1 MTGLLSF
8 IIRRLAVSVIALL
21 GISMALFALT
31 RFIPGDPVSMY
42 FNPLTFEGDRE
53 AAIALLRAEMGLDQP
68 VPVQYLAWL
77 KEVGQGN
84 LGFSIATGRPV
95 TELIMSRL
103 PATAYLMLTSL
114 LISVVAGIIGGVIAA
129 LRKNTVIDYATLLGS
144 LVVGSVPTFF
154 IAMVGI
160 YVFGLRL
167 QVLPTAGINV
177 PNGSWGEAVRHLL
190 MPAGIMGVSGAVG
203 YIRWARSSMLDVLGQ
218 DYMVTARS
226 KGLTPPRVVIA
237 HGLRNALIPLVT
249 ILAMSI
255 PSLFGG
261 SVIIEQIF
269 AWPGTGRMAIDAISN
284 RDYPVIMGFVMITSV
299 LVLVCN
305 LVADVAYAVIDPRIR
320 L

>member
-1 MTGLLSF
+1 MISF
-8 IIRRLAVSVIALL
+8 IVRRLAVSVVALL

-42 FNPLTFEGDRE
+42 FNPMTFEGDRE
-53 AAIALLRAEMGLDQP
+53 AAIAALRAELGLDQP

-77 KEVGQGN
+77 GQVFQGN
-84 LGFSIATGRPV
+84 LGFSITTGRPV
-95 TELIMSRL
+95 TELIMNRL

-114 LISVVAGIIGGVIAA
+114 TISIVVGIIGGVIAA
-129 LRKNTVIDYATLLGS
+129 LRKNTITDYATLLTS
-144 LVVGSVPTFF
+144 LMIASVPTFF

-160 YVFGLRL
+160 YVFGLKL
-167 QVLPTAGINV
+167 QWLPTAGINV
-177 PNGSWGEAVRHLL
+177 PNGSWGEAIRHLV
-190 MPAGIMGVSGAVG
+190 MPAGIMGISGAVG
-203 YIRWARSSMLDVLGQ
+203 YIRWSRSSMLDVLDQ

-226 KGLTPPRVVIA
+226 KGLSNGRVVVV

-249 ILAMSI
+249 ILAMTI

-284 RDYPVIMGFVMITSV
+284 RDYPVIMGFVMITTV
-299 LVLVCN
+299 LVLLCN
-305 LVADVAYAVIDPRIR
+305 LIADVTYAIIDPRIR

>member
-1 MTGLLSF
+1 MISF
-8 IIRRLAVSVIALL
+8 VVRRLAVSVVALM

-42 FNPLTFEGDRE
+42 INPLTFEGDRE
-53 AAIALLRAEMGLDQP
+53 AAIAALRAELGLDQP

-77 KEVGQGN
+77 GQVFQGN
-84 LGFSIATGRPV
+84 LGFSITTGRPV
-95 TELIMSRL
+95 TELIMNRL

-114 LISVVAGIIGGVIAA
+114 TISIVVGVIGGVIAA
-129 LRKNTVIDYATLLGS
+129 LRKNTITDYATLLTS
-144 LVVGSVPTFF
+144 LMIASVPTFF

-167 QVLPTAGINV
+167 QWLPTAGINV
-177 PNGSWGEAVRHLL
+177 PNGSWGEAFRHLI
-190 MPAGIMGVSGAVG
+190 MPAGIMGISGAVG
-203 YIRWARSSMLDVLGQ
+203 YIRWSRSSMLDVLDQ

-226 KGLTPPRVVIA
+226 KGLSNGRVVVV

-249 ILAMSI
+249 ILAMTI

-284 RDYPVIMGFVMITSV
+284 RDYPVIMGFVMITTV
-299 LVLVCN
+299 LVLLCN
-305 LVADVAYAVIDPRIR
+305 LIADVTYAIIDPRIR